1 MLSTTVQRTDGR
13 SITVE
18 TTDPIGSPEKLL
30 TSVQLEAKFRDCADE
45 RITACG

>member
-1 MLSTTVQRTDGR
+1 MAGGKGSASGN
-13 SITVE
+13 E

-45 RITACG
+45 RTTACG